1 MTDKFITKDSGQRAK
16 FDSGMQ
22 RDIQDDKP
30 RFDLIVPLSQRYD
43 NTLLYRWAMLMTRG
57 AKKYNERNWEKAESI
72 EELSRFKASAMRHF
86 FQAMCGEEDED
97 HFAAICF
104 NINGLV
110 YLMEKLGVNVN
121 GIKVGRD

>member
-57 AKKYNERNWEKAESI
+57 AKKYNERNWEMATGK
-72 EELSRFKASAMRHF
+72 EEMNRFKASAFRHF
-86 FQAMCGEEDED
+86 MQWFNEEEDED
-97 HFAAICF
+97 HAVAVLF
-104 NINGLV
+104 NINGYEYV
-110 YLMEKLGVNVN
+110 KEKQNV
-121 GIKVGRD
+121 GK